1 MPCLNL
7 NRIPYLVTYDPSNPN
22 IHYVENASGIVDRV
36 GESFDY
42 YYIQFSCHN
51 SFRLFNVNEIVPAD
65 IMYRIKHGDAYL
77 VLDNALEP
85 FLSSADSIYK
95 NVVIEAGV
103 PAKKIIFMSA
113 VPNMFEHVQNLAAK
127 LNQDLINVEWYV
139 LFESMLQK
147 AAQRQPLLTLQ
158 SKEYTKKFL
167 NLNRR
172 WRLHRPLLMVLLQ
185 DRGLLDQGFISFG
198 QADCPGHDWNSMW
211 PAMIDAHKDDAELI
225 EIIKRNESI
234 KELPP
239 MYLDTTDL
247 VTNRAEHQTSTDKY
261 YTNTYF
267 SVVNETTY
275 HTTDP
280 MCGSPFLSEKI
291 FKAIAYSH
299 PFILVSYPNS
309 LQYLKKLG
317 YKTFDQVIDES
328 YDAELNDAKR
338 LIMIADEI
346 KRLSNLSKPELG
358 HFLHESKKVCSHN
371 FGILKN
377 KMSFIHPM
385 N

>member
-1 MPCLNL
+1 MPCINL
-7 NRIPYLVTYDPSNPN
+7 NNIPYLVTYNPDRPEM
-22 IHYVENASGIVDRV
+22 HFVESASGITDRLN
-36 GESFDY
+36 EQFEY

-51 SFRLFNVNEIVPAD
+51 SFRIYNVNDIVPAD
-65 IMYRIKHGDAYL
+65 IMHRIRHGDVYL

-85 FLSSADSIYK
+85 FLLSADSIYQH
-95 NVVIEAGV
+95 VVIEANV
-103 PAKKIIFMSA
+103 PANKIIFMSA
-113 VPNMFEHVQNLAAK
+113 VPSMFDYVKEVAAK
-127 LNQDLINVEWYV
+127 LGQELIKVEWYV

-158 SKEYTKKFL
+158 SKEYPKKFL

-172 WRLHRPLLMVLLQ
+172 WRLHRPLLMILLQ
-185 DRGLLDQGFISFG
+185 DRGLLDAGYISFG
-198 QADCPGHDWNSMW
+198 QADCPGHDWESIW
-211 PAMIDAHKDDAELI
+211 PAILETHKNDPELI
-225 EIIKRNESI
+225 EIVNRNESI
-234 KELPP
+234 KHLPP

-247 VTNRAEHQTSTDKY
+247 ITNRAEHQTSTDKY

-275 HTTDP
+275 HSTDC
-280 MCGSPFLSEKI
+280 MCNAPFLSEKI

-317 YKTFDQVIDES
+317 YKTFDRVIDER
-328 YDAELNDAKR
+328 YDSEVNDARR
-338 LIMIADEI
+338 LIMIVNEI
-346 KRLSNLSKPELG
+346 ERLSNLSGPELE

-371 FGILKN
+371 FGILKS